1 MIDVFYLSFDDCWRY
16 DYYDVVCP
24 FDVDVFYVMMNWNQK
39 ELLMKNEERGIRT
52 ENVNDFD
59 EKFSSF
65 LVNDEL
71 ENGMVI
77 VMMI

>member
-1 MIDVFYLSFDDCWRY
+1 
-16 DYYDVVCP
+16 
-24 FDVDVFYVMMNWNQK
+24 MMNWNQK
-39 ELLMKNEERGIRT
+39 ELLMKNEERCIRT